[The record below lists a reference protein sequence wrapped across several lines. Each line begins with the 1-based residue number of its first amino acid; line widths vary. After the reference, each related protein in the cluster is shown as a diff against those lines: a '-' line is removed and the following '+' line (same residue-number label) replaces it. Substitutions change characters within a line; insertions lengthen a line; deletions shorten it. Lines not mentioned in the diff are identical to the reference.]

1 MPNYR
6 RLSIIIVLLVLAGFA
21 GAAMAQDHV
30 TVEVDLE
37 WVLPTTDTLGEPL
50 TGINALQKV
59 QVYGDTQPIPADA
72 TQPIIELPPAA
83 TTYEW
88 EGEVANGSTLYFRLR
103 ACNDLCSAMS
113 NEAFREVRISVPDVP
128 TGITIQ
134 VRVNLQLTAD

>member
-1 MPNYR
+1 MKKTFLR
-6 RLSIIIVLLVLAGFA
+6 HALCTLLLGLFCLTT
-21 GAAMAQDHV
+21 AAQAQDSV

-37 WVLPTTDTLGEPL
+37 WTLPTEDTLGQPL
-50 TGINALQKV
+50 TGERALQKV
-59 QVYGDTQPIPADA
+59 QVYGDTAPIPDDA
-72 TQPIIELPPAA
+72 TTPIVELPPAA

-128 TGITIQ
+128 TGITIT
-134 VRVNLQLTAD
+134 VRVNLQITD